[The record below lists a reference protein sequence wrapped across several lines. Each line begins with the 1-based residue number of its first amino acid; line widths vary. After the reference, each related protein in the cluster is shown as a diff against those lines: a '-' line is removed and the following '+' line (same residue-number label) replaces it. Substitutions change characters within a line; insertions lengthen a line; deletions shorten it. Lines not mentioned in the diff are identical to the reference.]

1 MNSHTDNHSAVNGEN
16 IIALGGFPIK
26 RTTKEG
32 LTNELEKTVE
42 QGRQVALF
50 FANTNFVVKCQ
61 EYKEKMA
68 DTNTIII
75 NDGVG
80 LDIATWLVHRKKFP
94 ENLNGTDFIPAFLQ
108 SLKTT
113 GRVFLLGAKPG
124 IAQRAAQT
132 LWNQFQVNVV
142 GVLNGYDQAK
152 DTAAVIEK
160 INQSNANIVLVA
172 MGNPYQEE
180 WIMKNRAQLNVSV
193 LIGVGALFDFLA
205 GEKARAPEYVQRM
218 RLEWLYRL
226 SLEPSR
232 LLRRYTIDIGQ
243 FLILCL
249 RKGSSLGNSQ

>member
-1 MNSHTDNHSAVNGEN
+1 MNSRTENPKATTSEN

-26 RTTKEG
+26 STTKQ
-32 LTNELEKTVE
+32 ELFTQLKNSVE
-42 QGRQVALF
+42 QQQQVALF

-61 EYKEKMA
+61 THKEKMSGA
-68 DTNTIII
+68 DTIII

-80 LDIATWLVHRKKFP
+80 LDIGTWLIHRKKFP

-108 SLKTT
+108 SLKGS

-132 LWNQFQVNVV
+132 LGNEHQVNVV
-142 GVLNGYDQAK
+142 GALNGYDEAK

-160 INQSNANIVLVA
+160 INQSNANVLLVA

-180 WIMKNRAQLNVSV
+180 WIVKNRDQLNVSV
-193 LIGVGALFDFLA
+193 LMGVGALFDFLA
-205 GEKARAPEYVQRM
+205 GDKARAPQFVQRM

-249 RKGSSLGNSQ
+249 RKGGSLENSQ

>member
-1 MNSHTDNHSAVNGEN
+1 MNSHIESRVSSRDN
-16 IIALGGFPIK
+16 IIPLGGFPI
-26 RTTKEG
+26 ES
-32 LTNELEKTVE
+32 TNKQTLMSRLKQSVDD
-42 QGRQVALF
+42 QQQVALF

-61 EYKEKMA
+61 THKEKMSGT
-68 DTNTIII
+68 DTIII

-80 LDIATWLVHRKKFP
+80 LDIATWLIHRKKFS

-108 SLKTT
+108 SIKET

-132 LWNQFQVNVV
+132 LWNQHQVNVV
-142 GVLNGYDQAK
+142 GALDGYDEAK
-152 DTAAVIEK
+152 DTASVIEK
-160 INQSNANIVLVA
+160 INQSNANILLVA

-180 WIMKNRAQLNVSV
+180 WIIKNRNALNASV

-205 GEKARAPEYVQRM
+205 GDKTRAPQIMQRL

-249 RKGSSLGNSQ
+249 RKGSSLSNSR